1 MGTDTRRSTR
11 FGRCSRTKRPA
22 NCMLY
27 CVLLREN
34 LQSHHL
40 NCFPPIISSDALF
53 LLSVRVHVS
62 LCNTET
68 AHPLLLIVL
77 IVSCRIHI
85 ISHQGAGFQ
94 APRLCPA
101 DLPAPSPSPPSP
113 PLLPLLPLLAL
124 VLRVRGGG
132 VSGLLGTNATTQFF
146 GTRLFTWVM
155 RVSFWALF
163 RTSVCGTA
171 HIRLLISTQ
180 QVQEHRRFRLL
191 HFYLHYM

>member
-77 IVSCRIHI
+77 IVSCRLHI
-85 ISHQGAGFQ
+85 ISRSWLSSSATLS
-94 APRLCPA
+94 RRPA
-101 DLPAPSPSPPSP
+101 SSLSFSPLSPPSFP
-113 PLLPLLPLLAL
+113 SFPSLPSSFACAAVVLAGSL
-124 VLRVRGGG
+124 VRMQRRSSSAH
-132 VSGLLGTNATTQFF
+132 VSSHG
-146 GTRLFTWVM
+146 
-155 RVSFWALF
+155 
-163 RTSVCGTA
+163 
-171 HIRLLISTQ
+171 
-180 QVQEHRRFRLL
+180 
-191 HFYLHYM
+191 